1 MVAGRAGCRLGR
13 KFWAVSLHDS
23 AGFHTFT
30 AYNGM
35 EKEGKGYGIIDDCGG
50 IFGLVNIFEK
60 KNTDWG
66 EYNINDF
73 DLKKTNR
80 IIDNYL

>member
-1 MVAGRAGCRLGR
+1 MLDQINYGNKPFEVL
-13 KFWAVSLHDS
+13 
-23 AGFHTFT
+23 
-30 AYNGM
+30 
-35 EKEGKGYGIIDDCGG
+35 EGKGYGIIDDCGG

-80 IIDNYL
+80 IIDNYLQVVRKVKNKLRQELQL

>member
-1 MVAGRAGCRLGR
+1 MLDQINYGNKPFEVL
-13 KFWAVSLHDS
+13 
-23 AGFHTFT
+23 
-30 AYNGM
+30 
-35 EKEGKGYGIIDDCGG
+35 EGKGYGIIDDCGG

-80 IIDNYL
+80 IIDNYLQIVRKVKNKLRQELQL

>member
-1 MVAGRAGCRLGR
+1 MLDQINYGNKPFEVL
-13 KFWAVSLHDS
+13 
-23 AGFHTFT
+23 
-30 AYNGM
+30 
-35 EKEGKGYGIIDDCGG
+35 EGKGYGIIDDCGG

-80 IIDNYL
+80 IIDNYSQVVRKVKNKLRQELQL